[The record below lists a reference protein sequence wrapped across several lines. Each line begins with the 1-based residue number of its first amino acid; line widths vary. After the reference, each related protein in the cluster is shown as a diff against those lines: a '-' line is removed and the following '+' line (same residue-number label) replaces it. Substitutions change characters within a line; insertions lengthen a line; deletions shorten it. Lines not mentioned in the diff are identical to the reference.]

1 MKQLIKKLIFCSI
14 LSLGLLS
21 VSTINAAEIPETIEY
36 QGNKLILNGYGTR
49 IIFFMKVYE
58 GSLYLENKSDNANSI
73 INGNETMAVRID
85 VLSNM
90 VSADAMKK
98 ALNEGLEKST
108 GNNTGP
114 INSEIKQLSSSFNS
128 GVTTGDFYEFIY
140 LPDKGTHI
148 VKNQQLVE
156 VIPGLE
162 FKKAF
167 FGIFL
172 SDDPIQKNLKK
183 AMLGG

>member
-1 MKQLIKKLIFCSI
+1 MKQLIKNLIICSI
-14 LSLGLLS
+14 LTLGFFS
-21 VSTINAAEIPETIEY
+21 FSTVNATEIPETIEY
-36 QGNKLILNGYGTR
+36 KSTKLILNGYGTR

-58 GSLYLENKSDNANSI
+58 GSLYLENKSTNANKI
-73 INGNETMAVRID
+73 ISDNKPMAIRID
-85 VLSNM
+85 VMSNM
-90 VSADAMKK
+90 VTAEAMKK

-114 INSEIKQLSSSFNS
+114 ISTEMKQLSSSFDT

-140 LPDKGTHI
+140 LPDTGTHVI
-148 VKNQQLVE
+148 KNQKLVD

-172 SDDPIQKNLKK
+172 SEDPIQKNLKK
-183 AMLGG
+183 SMLGG